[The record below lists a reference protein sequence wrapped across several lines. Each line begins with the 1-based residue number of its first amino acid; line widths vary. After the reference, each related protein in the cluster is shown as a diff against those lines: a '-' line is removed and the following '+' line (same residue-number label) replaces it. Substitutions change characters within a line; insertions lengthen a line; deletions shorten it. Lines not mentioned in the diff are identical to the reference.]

1 MWKQHFQLGVKS
13 SHTIALKKEEAL
25 IANGLKEISNTLN
38 ALQIE
43 LDRNSVVKNSNCRK
57 LLTELFSTKFLI
69 KYFIQNVLKSFKTRE
84 GAKNGIEG
92 GGLFF

>member
-13 SHTIALKKEEAL
+13 SHTIALKKKEAL

-43 LDRNSVVKNSNCRK
+43 LDHDSVVKNTNCEK
-57 LLTELFSTKFLI
+57 YCSCFYTKILNKIFYTKCFVNKI
-69 KYFIQNVLKSFKTRE
+69 V
-84 GAKNGIEG
+84 
-92 GGLFF
+92 